1 MVTSGK
7 PEMRMGPKAWVSE
20 LEGGPGAMKIER
32 WLTARHI
39 NGMTSSWHLRCL
51 LLCPRP
57 RETCVTTLCLGV
69 SFCKAGTIKA
79 PE

>member
-7 PEMRMGPKAWVSE
+7 PEMRMGPEAWVSE

-39 NGMTSSWHLRCL
+39 NGMTSSWHCHCL
-51 LLCPRP
+51 LLCPQP

-69 SFCKAGTIKA
+69 SFCKAGAIKA